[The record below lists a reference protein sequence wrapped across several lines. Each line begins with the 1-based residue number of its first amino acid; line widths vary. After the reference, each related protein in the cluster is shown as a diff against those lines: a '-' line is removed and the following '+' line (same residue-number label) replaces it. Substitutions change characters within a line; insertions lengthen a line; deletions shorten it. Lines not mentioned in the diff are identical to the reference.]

1 MVGFVGRTILGSLSG
16 FLFDMS
22 KKVNKLIAKENE
34 QILNLLHNDEALYVH
49 AYYYLDD
56 NGKRVYDVETMRN
69 EFEDNMDT
77 LIELNK
83 QKGLSDGKTT

>member
-1 MVGFVGRTILGSLSG
+1 
-16 FLFDMS
+16 MS
-22 KKVNKLIAKENE
+22 ERVNKLIATENE
-34 QILNLLHNDEALYVH
+34 QILDSLHNDEAVYVH

-69 EFEDNMDT
+69 EFEDNMDI

>member
-1 MVGFVGRTILGSLSG
+1 
-16 FLFDMS
+16 MS
-22 KKVNKLIAKENE
+22 DRVNKLIATENDS
-34 QILNLLHNDEALYVH
+34 ILNLLHNDEALYVH
-49 AYYYLDD
+49 AYYSLDS
-56 NGKRVYDVETMRN
+56 NGKRVYDVKTMRA